1 MSPLLQLVKILTS
14 LYQAS
19 KLTDESLTQELLDT
33 LALIPEA
40 KGDVFTQDKKIEV
53 SIRDTIKW
61 VLDQPKDEPVIK
73 SNLMQRVLDFS
84 KEAPELKSS
93 IEYGLE
99 DYPSEER
106 TRQVIYQHIKEIR
119 KARADEKFGLDF
131 KEAIKEPFFG
141 DPSKMT
147 KEKWAALAD
156 MIEDQLTQ
164 KMLGDTD
171 PSLVESVDTDDP
183 DSFTKIIERAKEES
197 SAEGVLKLGLQGMNR
212 ALWPDCGLRRGKFYL
227 INALTNRGKSFGL
240 GHVVASVGLY
250 NKPMLRDRS
259 RIPTVLLDS
268 AEDALDVIIERIYKL
283 IMVNKTGEVGDFA
296 TTPAAEIAK
305 VIIDAFA
312 ENGWVLKINR
322 VNPTE
327 DNYYNITDRIRKLE
341 MKGHEIIFY
350 AYDYLAMADLKG
362 MTGET
367 KGDKL
372 QDLYRRT
379 RAFMVNR
386 GIAFVTPHQLSPEA
400 KKHLR
405 EADDESELYFAREV
419 GGKSMTET
427 STKITNEVDYE
438 FTFHVAK
445 PGGDKAYFTWSLGKA
460 RGGEGSP
467 MSDRFG
473 IYDLDPTKGLV
484 HDING
489 KNQCRRSFKVQL
501 DADGNEF
508 DDFDA

>member
-183 DSFTKIIERAKEES
+183 GFI
-197 SAEGVLKLGLQGMNR
+197 
-212 ALWPDCGLRRGKFYL
+212 
-227 INALTNRGKSFGL
+227 
-240 GHVVASVGLY
+240 H
-250 NKPMLRDRS
+250 
-259 RIPTVLLDS
+259 
-268 AEDALDVIIERIYKL
+268 
-283 IMVNKTGEVGDFA
+283 
-296 TTPAAEIAK
+296 
-305 VIIDAFA
+305 
-312 ENGWVLKINR
+312 
-322 VNPTE
+322 
-327 DNYYNITDRIRKLE
+327 
-341 MKGHEIIFY
+341 
-350 AYDYLAMADLKG
+350 
-362 MTGET
+362 
-367 KGDKL
+367 
-372 QDLYRRT
+372 
-379 RAFMVNR
+379 
-386 GIAFVTPHQLSPEA
+386 
-400 KKHLR
+400 
-405 EADDESELYFAREV
+405 
-419 GGKSMTET
+419 
-427 STKITNEVDYE
+427 
-438 FTFHVAK
+438 
-445 PGGDKAYFTWSLGKA
+445 
-460 RGGEGSP
+460 
-467 MSDRFG
+467 
-473 IYDLDPTKGLV
+473 
-484 HDING
+484 
-489 KNQCRRSFKVQL
+489 
-501 DADGNEF
+501 
-508 DDFDA
+508 